1 MKNTPLSMIVVLS
14 CVCLVVSA
22 ILGFANY
29 LTKDKIAEIAE
40 QKIQNA
46 MLEIIPDSQFNSVEI
61 SNDSELDALYEAK
74 SSDGS
79 LKGVCAQITVTGSVS
94 DITLIVGVSSD
105 NKISGVKITSIN
117 ETAGLGSKANDANWL
132 KQFEGHTG
140 PLNLAKN
147 KAETES
153 DIIAISGAT
162 ETSRA
167 VTNAVQTALDCA
179 NDYLGGVTK

>member
-1 MKNTPLSMIVVLS
+1 MKNTPLSMIIVLS
-14 CVCLVVSA
+14 CVCLIVSA

-29 LTKDKIAEIAE
+29 LTKDKIAEIAA

-46 MLEIIPDSQFNSVEI
+46 MLEIIPDSQFEAVKIPE
-61 SNDSELDALYEAK
+61 DSELDALYEAK
-74 SSDGS
+74 ADDGS
-79 LKGVCAQITVTGSVS
+79 VKGVCAQITVTGSVS
-94 DITLIVGVSSD
+94 DITLIVGVSSN

-117 ETAGLGSKANDANWL
+117 ETAGLGNKANEPDWL
-132 KQFEGHTG
+132 KQFEGLTG

-147 KAETES
+147 KAESET

-167 VTNAVQTALDCA
+167 VTDAVQTALDYA